1 MISTMAK
8 VTILI
13 ALSYMLTLVSSV
25 RVVHAPGTR
34 GKKLKEMEAEPRH
47 FPHSSVTKHTSAHT
61 RLPQKG
67 VFGKVVQLKFYSQG
81 ALKTSFRREITK
93 RCAIRTIA
101 EAMIQ
106 AKSQKYGRFTGSFL
120 KAPVRACI
128 CTGVPVFIRVG
139 WSHCITQK
147 ASRSM

>member
-1 MISTMAK
+1 MAK

-34 GKKLKEMEAEPRH
+34 DKNQMELKEMEAEPRH

-67 VFGKVVQLKFYSQG
+67 VFGESLQV
-81 ALKTSFRREITK
+81 
-93 RCAIRTIA
+93 
-101 EAMIQ
+101 
-106 AKSQKYGRFTGSFL
+106 KYYHL
-120 KAPVRACI
+120 
-128 CTGVPVFIRVG
+128 FIG
-139 WSHCITQK
+139 PLTPL
-147 ASRSM
+147 

>member
-1 MISTMAK
+1 MAK

-34 GKKLKEMEAEPRH
+34 DKEQMELKEMEAEPRH

-67 VFGKVVQLKFYSQG
+67 VFGESL
-81 ALKTSFRREITK
+81 
-93 RCAIRTIA
+93 
-101 EAMIQ
+101 
-106 AKSQKYGRFTGSFL
+106 
-120 KAPVRACI
+120 
-128 CTGVPVFIRVG
+128 RVNYYHISYWPFG
-139 WSHCITQK
+139 PLV
-147 ASRSM
+147 SR